1 MQYNIYT
8 PRDGEETCVIVNYN
22 LDGKKGVQ
30 NKMEEEEEESIAE
43 ESGSEHD
50 GLSTTLVKKIDKLI
64 EVRKRLD
71 NEDEDDA
78 EDTNDYI
85 DHLASEIKE
94 ISERIQ
100 SRLRQMQNAI
110 DHLDELEHSDNH
122 DTRERRRRIYNL
134 DALVSELI

>member
-8 PRDGEETCVIVNYN
+8 PRYGEETCVIVNYN

-30 NKMEEEEEESIAE
+30 NKMEGEEESIAE

-50 GLSTTLVKKIDKLI
+50 GLSTTLVKKIDQLI
-64 EVRKRLD
+64 KARNRLD
-71 NEDEDDA
+71 NEDGDDA
-78 EDTNDYI
+78 EDTKDYI
-85 DHLASEIKE
+85 DHLTSEIKE

-110 DHLDELEHSDNH
+110 DDLDQIEHSDNR